1 MNYNIY
7 VLTFIIGTILGSFYH
22 VVGYRMPLQLN
33 WMNSRSFCQ
42 HCHTSLT
49 GFDLVPVVS
58 YIFLR
63 GRCRHCQ
70 QSIPFFHLII
80 EILSG
85 LLFLLP
91 LHHYGSLGFFSGE
104 IYIAWIFLSLLIVIT
119 VSDCYFQLILDKVL
133 IFFFILLV
141 AGYSFFSSCN
151 IFYRLIEGGG
161 TFLIFYVISI
171 VGKFLFKKEAL
182 GGGDIKL
189 YGLVGLV
196 LGIRC
201 TFISLLLSTILALI
215 YCCIFRRGNNRT
227 PLTFGPF
234 IAASAYFCLFQ
245 GETFLEVYIKLFY

>member
-1 MNYNIY
+1 MEDGAGLYIIY
-7 VLTFIIGTILGSFYH
+7 H
-22 VVGYRMPLQLN
+22 
-33 WMNSRSFCQ
+33 
-42 HCHTSLT
+42 
-49 GFDLVPVVS
+49 
-58 YIFLR
+58 
-63 GRCRHCQ
+63 
-70 QSIPFFHLII
+70 
-80 EILSG
+80 
-85 LLFLLP
+85 
-91 LHHYGSLGFFSGE
+91 
-104 IYIAWIFLSLLIVIT
+104 IYP
-119 VSDCYFQLILDKVL
+119 
-133 IFFFILLV
+133 
-141 AGYSFFSSCN
+141 
-151 IFYRLIEGGG
+151 
-161 TFLIFYVISI
+161 FLIFYVISI

>member
-70 QSIPFFHLII
+70 QSIPYVF
-80 EILSG
+80 
-85 LLFLLP
+85 
-91 LHHYGSLGFFSGE
+91 SLV
-104 IYIAWIFLSLLIVIT
+104 WKL
-119 VSDCYFQLILDKVL
+119 
-133 IFFFILLV
+133 
-141 AGYSFFSSCN
+141 
-151 IFYRLIEGGG
+151 
-161 TFLIFYVISI
+161 
-171 VGKFLFKKEAL
+171 LFKKESL
-182 GGGDIKL
+182 VGGDIKL

-234 IAASAYFCLFQ
+234 IAASAYFCLFHW
-245 GETFLEVYIKLFY
+245 ETFLEVYIKLFY